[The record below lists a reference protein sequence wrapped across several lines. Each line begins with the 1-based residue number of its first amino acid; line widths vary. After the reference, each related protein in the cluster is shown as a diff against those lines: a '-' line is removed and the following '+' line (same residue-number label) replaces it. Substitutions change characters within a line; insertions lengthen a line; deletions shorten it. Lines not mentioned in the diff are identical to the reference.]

1 MVANRNALAA
11 EKAEKATTYLAY
23 LAKSEKRRR
32 ENQPSSLSF
41 AIAFARTRARFA
53 VVVDLLPA
61 SGCEWGVPPTFGMR
75 VDAVYCGE
83 LRCGGWIE
91 WIGDVIFLLCPPLV
105 TAVEKG

>member
-61 SGCEWGVPPTFGMR
+61 SGCEWGVPHVWDAGGR
-75 VDAVYCGE
+75 GLLRRAAVWWVD
-83 LRCGGWIE
+83 
-91 WIGDVIFLLCPPLV
+91 
-105 TAVEKG
+105 